1 MKIAVLNYIDGS
13 VDILDTDV
21 VPDHDFDWDMWLFNQ
36 GYHTSSCSW
45 MIDVKTISFQT
56 IKDNS

>member
-13 VDILDTDV
+13 VDIIDV
-21 VPDHDFDWDMWLFNQ
+21 DVKPTHDFDWELWLAEH

-45 MIDVKTISFQT
+45 MTDVKEITFKEVENQ
-56 IKDNS
+56 